1 MSRSAQLSRAAALV
15 GIAVVGGVVALG
27 GAALT
32 GELGGDATTTVIQTA
47 AADSRP
53 AAVRQALS
61 VAEIYDRAAP
71 GVVQIT
77 STTAQPDDVSAF
89 PATQDPPPV
98 QQALGSGFVIDKTG
112 HIVTNYHVI
121 EGADRIE
128 VSFSNQDTLTAKVV
142 GSDPST
148 DIAVLR
154 VETSSRS
161 LTPLD
166 FGDSGDVRVGDTVVA
181 IGNPFGLAR
190 SASAGIVSA
199 VQERTITAP
208 NGYPIDHV
216 IQTDAAINSGNSGGP
231 LLSDKG
237 EVIGVNSQISTAA
250 GSRGNVGIGFAVPSN
265 TVTNVAAQL
274 IDKGKVDRAFMGV
287 GGTSIDP
294 ELAQRFRLPVD
305 TGVLVERVGAARRL
319 TRRRARRHGDVIVAG
334 QSYRFGGD
342 VIVAVDGHRVASLEE
357 LRDGSRPQARREA
370 VELAIYRGTKRLT
383 DRRHARPAA
392 GRTVRLAAAPRILR
406 RFPRR
411 PHETRPSH
419 IPLRA
424 PGSVAPRRHDPRSL
438 GFPGGITAGAGQP
451 DPRGRAAP
459 REDEELW
466 DGRRRRRLHRLVLR
480 PHRSLPCPAPGCTF
494 VADFMTAAHLVLVWE
509 ERDDPN
515 LLWHAQRA
523 KEVGRNP
530 RIVSYERGFGP
541 SASYYAWEA
550 AGRPVH
556 GVRRR

>member
-1 MSRSAQLSRAAALV
+1 MLVSRSAQLSRAAALV
-15 GIAVVGGVVALG
+15 GIAVLGGVVALG

-53 AAVRQALS
+53 AAVRESLS

-77 STTAQPDDVSAF
+77 STTAQPDDVSSF
-89 PATQDPPPV
+89 PATQDSPPV

-166 FGDSGDVRVGDTVVA
+166 FGDSDDVRVGDTVVA

-199 VQERTITAP
+199 VQQRTITAP

-237 EVIGVNSQISTAA
+237 EVIGVN
-250 GSRGNVGIGFAVPSN
+250 
-265 TVTNVAAQL
+265 
-274 IDKGKVDRAFMGV
+274 
-287 GGTSIDP
+287 
-294 ELAQRFRLPVD
+294 
-305 TGVLVERVGAARRL
+305 
-319 TRRRARRHGDVIVAG
+319 
-334 QSYRFGGD
+334 
-342 VIVAVDGHRVASLEE
+342 
-357 LRDGSRPQARREA
+357 
-370 VELAIYRGTKRLT
+370 
-383 DRRHARPAA
+383 
-392 GRTVRLAAAPRILR
+392 
-406 RFPRR
+406 
-411 PHETRPSH
+411 
-419 IPLRA
+419 
-424 PGSVAPRRHDPRSL
+424 
-438 GFPGGITAGAGQP
+438 
-451 DPRGRAAP
+451 
-459 REDEELW
+459 
-466 DGRRRRRLHRLVLR
+466 
-480 PHRSLPCPAPGCTF
+480 
-494 VADFMTAAHLVLVWE
+494 
-509 ERDDPN
+509 
-515 LLWHAQRA
+515 
-523 KEVGRNP
+523 
-530 RIVSYERGFGP
+530 
-541 SASYYAWEA
+541 
-550 AGRPVH
+550 
-556 GVRRR
+556 